1 MRLTMLCL
9 VGFELSSRWV
19 PLSQSPTN
27 PCHLASSFNATAKQ
41 TLKGLIWGSTSPE
54 ELKLH
59 TI

>member
-1 MRLTMLCL
+1 MLCL
-9 VGFELSSRWV
+9 SGFELSSRWV